1 MTYLLQVDFKFEGPF
16 GNEMTTA
23 FTDIANSINKEKGF
37 IWKIW
42 TENREAKEAGGIYLF
57 ETKEDA
63 EKYLDMHT
71 KRLKGFG
78 ITGIKGKIFEINE
91 QLTTLNRGPLKLNK
105 EKRDF

>member
-16 GNEMTTA
+16 GNEMTST
-23 FTDIANSINKEKGF
+23 FTDTANSINKEEGF

-42 TENREAKEAGGIYLF
+42 TENKEEKEAGGIYLF

-63 EKYLDMHT
+63 EKYLDMHM

-78 ITGIKGKIFEINE
+78 ITGIKGKIFKTNE
-91 QLTTLNRGPLKLNK
+91 QLTTLNRGPLKLTK

>member
-16 GNEMTTA
+16 GDEMTNA
-23 FTDIANSINKEKGF
+23 FTDIANSINKEEGF

-42 TENREAKEAGGIYLF
+42 TENKETKEAGGIYLF

-78 ITGIKGKIFEINE
+78 ITGIKGKIFETNE
-91 QLTTLNRGPLKLNK
+91 QLTTLNRGPLKLTK
-105 EKRDF
+105 EKKDF

>member
-16 GNEMTTA
+16 GDEMTNT
-23 FTDIANSINKEKGF
+23 FIDIANSINKEEGF

-42 TENREAKEAGGIYLF
+42 TENKETKEAGGIYLF

-63 EKYLDMHT
+63 ENYLDMHK

-78 ITGIKGKIFEINE
+78 ITGIKGKIFETNE
-91 QLTTLNRGPLKLNK
+91 QLTTLNHGPLRKQ
-105 EKRDF
+105 